1 MYHSRWADNRDIPTG
16 RAPRECGEEGGNM
29 RIGISVAVA
38 VWMLAVLNPLYLRM
52 KRGPHRAAA
61 IAVKAACTLS
71 AAGLCLVGCLRGGEA
86 ADWWLMA
93 GLLFC
98 TLGDVVL
105 CLHFVGG
112 MAAFLM
118 GHLAYIA
125 AFLRLAPL
133 NPWSIPAFLLLA
145 GGLVCLFLP
154 SVSQMGRDLPAYCV
168 YGGVIA
174 VMLSLAVPLWAGL
187 PDGAWG
193 RGLLSA
199 AGAALFVFSDT
210 LLAWNLFHTSSKAA
224 DAVSLTAYYS
234 GQFLLAA
241 SVFLFR

>member
-1 MYHSRWADNRDIPTG
+1 
-16 RAPRECGEEGGNM
+16 M

-71 AAGLCLVGCLRGGEA
+71 AAGLCLVGCL
-86 ADWWLMA
+86 
-93 GLLFC
+93 LLFC

>member
-1 MYHSRWADNRDIPTG
+1 
-16 RAPRECGEEGGNM
+16 M

-52 KRGPHRAAA
+52 KRGPHRAGGHRGKGG
-61 IAVKAACTLS
+61 VHPV
-71 AAGLCLVGCLRGGEA
+71 GGRLCLVGCLRGGEE
-86 ADWWLMA
+86 ADWWLLA

-154 SVSQMGRDLPAYCV
+154 SVSQM
-168 YGGVIA
+168 
-174 VMLSLAVPLWAGL
+174 AGIF
-187 PDGAWG
+187 PPTVCM
-193 RGLLSA
+193 
-199 AGAALFVFSDT
+199 AG
-210 LLAWNLFHTSSKAA
+210 
-224 DAVSLTAYYS
+224 
-234 GQFLLAA
+234 
-241 SVFLFR
+241 

>member
-1 MYHSRWADNRDIPTG
+1 
-16 RAPRECGEEGGNM
+16 M

-86 ADWWLMA
+86 ADWWLLA

-199 AGAALFVFSDT
+199 AGAALSVFSDT